1 MSISKIAPDK
11 MRGSFYTSA
20 LVSLE
25 LFTDSAIH
33 SMTAY
38 TDFDCYT
45 TLSAIGRIR
54 SKFCIKLNCTY
65 SYNSYYL
72 IPQCRVLPRNRSSGP
87 GGSRRDRPA
96 LPAYQAVT
104 IRQ

>member
-45 TLSAIGRIR
+45 TGKNKRAIFIILPDYKSTYYSLASLFIYQQYQILAEVSAASGNR
-54 SKFCIKLNCTY
+54 
-65 SYNSYYL
+65 
-72 IPQCRVLPRNRSSGP
+72 LPRRVP
-87 GGSRRDRPA
+87 R
-96 LPAYQAVT
+96 
-104 IRQ
+104 

>member
-11 MRGSFYTSA
+11 MRGSFYTSS

-45 TLSAIGRIR
+45 TGKNKRAIFIIPPDYKSTITPWPPITIPCGR
-54 SKFCIKLNCTY
+54 F
-65 SYNSYYL
+65 
-72 IPQCRVLPRNRSSGP
+72 
-87 GGSRRDRPA
+87 
-96 LPAYQAVT
+96 QA
-104 IRQ
+104 